1 MKKISIFI
9 ISLSALLF
17 SCTDYLDVVPDNL
30 ATIDYAFYDRMG
42 AEKFL
47 TTCYSYL
54 PRFGSYGS
62 DVSIQGSDEVM
73 IHAQEEVYWLDGFHT
88 YRVIRGQQNVS
99 SPLANFWDGAN
110 SGINLHQGIRDCN
123 IFLENINKVGND
135 LEPTDRKRWISE
147 VKFLKAYYHYYLL
160 RMYGPVHIIRENL
173 PMSAGIDEVRL
184 YRDPFDE
191 VVDYIIEL
199 IDEAIPD
206 LPLQIANRSIELGRI
221 TKPIALAIKAEVLVT
236 AASPLFNGNSTY
248 SGYEDSRGIE
258 LFNPEYDPEKWKLA
272 MDAAKEAIDAS
283 LDANHQLYMFDD
295 PNYIV
300 SEETRYVQSCR
311 GAFGERWNP
320 EVIWGY
326 TRNTMQDL
334 QKFSLPYFTL
344 RDVQNMG
351 SSPIFS
357 PTLRIAELYYSKNGV
372 PIEEDRGFDY
382 VNRYKT
388 SFADSTQKYYV
399 TDRFETA
406 NLNQNR
412 EPRFYA
418 NLGFDGGIW
427 FGNGRYKD
435 VGMGDASETS
445 WVIAAKRGEASG
457 KTQSIR
463 YYATGYIPKKYSHF
477 QSVHIASGGA
487 QFVRMVFPIMRLSDL
502 YLLYA
507 EARNEY
513 SGPDEEVYYYLDQ
526 VRERAGLKGIVESW
540 AENSIY
546 PDKPLS
552 KEGLREIIH
561 QERMIE
567 LSFEGKRF
575 WDIRRWKKANTFLN
589 KPLKGWNVDGSTTMD
604 YYNVVTLENLKFQ
617 TREYLW
623 PLREHTLRVNKNL
636 VQNPFW

>member
-73 IHAQEEVYWLDGFHT
+73 IHAQDEVYWLDGFHT

-463 YYATGYIPKKYSHF
+463 YYATGYMPKKYSHF

-526 VRERAGLKGIVESW
+526 VRERAGLKGVVESW

>member
-435 VGMGDASETS
+435 VGMSDASETS

-463 YYATGYIPKKYSHF
+463 YYATGYMPKKYSHF

>member
-135 LEPTDRKRWISE
+135 LEPTDRTRWISE

-435 VGMGDASETS
+435 VGMSDASETS

-463 YYATGYIPKKYSHF
+463 YYATGYMPKKYSHF

>member
-73 IHAQEEVYWLDGFHT
+73 IHAQDEVYWLDGFHT

-135 LEPTDRKRWISE
+135 LEPTDRTRWISE

-463 YYATGYIPKKYSHF
+463 YYATGYMPKKYSHF

>member
-135 LEPTDRKRWISE
+135 LEPTDRTRWISE

-221 TKPIALAIKAEVLVT
+221 TKPTALAIKAEVLVT

-435 VGMGDASETS
+435 VGMSDASETS

-463 YYATGYIPKKYSHF
+463 YYATGYMPKKYSHF